1 MITAGIQFLQN
12 SLTADLSQL
21 PIRLK
26 DDLQHMGVLT
36 PPNLILLDNA
46 RTLKIELYPEDN
58 RGERIIDLVN
68 KKSDTLGAVNH
79 LCYSIRCMDAR
90 DKTRF
95 LITLIMVRIIRLR
108 KHNRTRINCANSVK
122 SKTDKTRNAD
132 SEVGNGR

>member
-58 RGERIIDLVN
+58 RGERIVDLVIKN
-68 KKSDTLGAVNH
+68 SDTLGAVNH

-95 LITLIMVRIIRLR
+95 FNNLDNGAYNTLAEAQQDADKLR
-108 KHNRTRINCANSVK
+108 EQRKIKNRQDEKCR
-122 SKTDKTRNAD
+122 
-132 SEVGNGR
+132 